1 MSHKSVFRSEY
12 MKKILSLTVA
22 GVLSLAFTFT
32 AHAAGRADAVPT
44 GPTITV
50 THMSGVT
57 QMPINPTRVVVFDLG
72 ILDTMEALGLER
84 YIIGLPMNVMPRSL
98 ARFGQS
104 PFVNLGTLHQP
115 NFELIVAQNPDLIII
130 SGRARPAFAEL
141 SRIAPTIDL
150 ALDNNN
156 IMESF
161 RRNNTYLGRIFSREA
176 EMDVMLSNIDSQIA
190 EVSRYAQALGS
201 GTLIMMHNQ
210 GALRAFGPGSRFGLI
225 HDVLGLVPADPN
237 IPPVG
242 HGHVIS
248 NEFIVAHNPDIM
260 LVLDRNYITDRTPTP
275 RHDIENEL
283 VRLTRAYNN
292 GNIFY
297 LDTELWYLVV
307 GGVQGKSAKIAEI
320 SNAVRNVQ

>member
-1 MSHKSVFRSEY
+1 
-12 MKKILSLTVA
+12 MKKLLSLTVVGA
-22 GVLSLAFTFT
+22 MALAFTFT
-32 AHAAGRADAVPT
+32 AHAIGGRDPAVPT

-57 QMPINPTRVVVFDLG
+57 EVPINPTRVVVFDLG
-72 ILDTMEALGLER
+72 ILDSMEALGLER
-84 YIIGLPMNVMPRSL
+84 YIVGLPMNVMPRSL
-98 ARFGQS
+98 ERFGRS

-115 NFELIVAQNPDLIII
+115 NLEQIVMQNPDLIII

-150 ALDNNN
+150 AIDNDD
-156 IMESF
+156 IMGSF
-161 RRNNTYLGRIFSREA
+161 RANNTYLGRIFSREA
-176 EMDVMLSNIDSQIA
+176 EMAQILAGIDAQIA
-190 EVSRYAQALGS
+190 EVSQAARALNQEA
-201 GTLIMMHNQ
+201 LILMHNQ

-225 HDVLGLVPADPN
+225 HDVLGLAPADPN

-248 NEFIVAHNPDIM
+248 NEFIVAHNPGVM

-283 VRLTRAYNN
+283 VRLTRAYAN

-320 SNAVRNVQ
+320 GNAVRNAH